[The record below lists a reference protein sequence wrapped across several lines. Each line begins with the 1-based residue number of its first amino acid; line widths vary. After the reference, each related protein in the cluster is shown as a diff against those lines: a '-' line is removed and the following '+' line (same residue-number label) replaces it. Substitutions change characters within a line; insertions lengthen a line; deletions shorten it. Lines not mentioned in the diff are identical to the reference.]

1 MLNKSKINIAV
12 VLIAIGIGLIP
23 TGLIVNEFIRDQ
35 IGDNIPNTISHINE
49 DAVLEIEEQYLGL
62 GIAEILPEIQKQEI
76 EYLKDEIVELR
87 FIPSTLLYLKNL
99 SMPLFKE
106 RLNLSISA
114 SIISDSIT
122 VVYDDILADIN
133 GRFSALI
140 INDTLEQVISNNLT
154 TSVFAREQ
162 FFNNYS
168 YQGYYKTSINGTI
181 IAGISEFIT
190 DPKVSLNYT
199 PTAQQRLLDGYISN
213 PGLIQDVENGS
224 GIIDFMEFYENATD
238 NPIAY
243 NSTMQNAYNSTWVQ
257 LTAVAD
263 YISDYLWD
271 DIISKTWNRTRIPSK
286 YADDKSLELFF
297 NDENWSTD
305 TENLTP
311 IMGISEQQ
319 TGGLNNLSYT
329 TTAQRRI
336 LYGYDSAPG
345 ILENLFLGKGLEDF
359 LEFFA
364 ETSGNATMQTPYNA
378 TFYQLGNLTAYITQY
393 LRSNIVPAQLALEGL
408 TLETAAL
415 RDFYIQWAN
424 ASIFSGGIG
433 INQLSTEIGDLLKA
447 RTAATEIRSE
457 INTLPGI
464 SNETLARDHFFNNY
478 TFQDNF
484 STSIQGVSE
493 YFVTGNYSLNFTRIA
508 QQRLLDGYGEAPG
521 IFSFIDSGFGLL
533 NWLDF
538 YESALLDIGTNRTL
552 METTYNA
559 TWFNQLELFGIYIR
573 DYILNTIVTASAQK
587 GLEAGVP
594 NAININYDK
603 TLNLWDPMNS
613 SGIVNSTGIEKWY
626 KAATGNQTIQ
636 DQLNATFNLELYQF
650 SSLYSWIRTKAKN
663 ILTPIVFIIQQPLGI
678 RLTTTEYA
686 GILFLEQWTNGTVI
700 PSGLDLGNGI
710 KGFEVGLPT
719 KSNISHGAAAAL
731 FDVKNTSA
739 ISNNIGI
746 LKWIDAFEGDT
757 SARNELI
764 ALFGLNSVQL
774 DMTTT
779 WLFTS
784 LKENII
790 PALLT
795 DLTGYTTLVLAE
807 FEFHRQWTNGT
818 LFVNGIDL
826 NPAFGLSSITGW
838 ELGIPVK
845 SEIRYKT
852 SVDLWDE
859 EDSYSLIHHKG
870 NGLWYWAGRNQ
881 SAYNILKNYFEL
893 DDTQMEAILAW
904 RERMIEDFTLAYM
917 KDKFNLPTNV
927 YAYANTVN
935 LGFTISGAVLLALGC
950 INVILVFL
958 SKRK

>member
-1 MLNKSKINIAV
+1 M
-12 VLIAIGIGLIP
+12 
-23 TGLIVNEFIRDQ
+23 
-35 IGDNIPNTISHINE
+35 
-49 DAVLEIEEQYLGL
+49 
-62 GIAEILPEIQKQEI
+62 
-76 EYLKDEIVELR
+76 
-87 FIPSTLLYLKNL
+87 
-99 SMPLFKE
+99 
-106 RLNLSISA
+106 
-114 SIISDSIT
+114 
-122 VVYDDILADIN
+122 
-133 GRFSALI
+133 
-140 INDTLEQVISNNLT
+140 
-154 TSVFAREQ
+154 
-162 FFNNYS
+162 
-168 YQGYYKTSINGTI
+168 
-181 IAGISEFIT
+181 
-190 DPKVSLNYT
+190 
-199 PTAQQRLLDGYISN
+199 
-213 PGLIQDVENGS
+213 
-224 GIIDFMEFYENATD
+224 
-238 NPIAY
+238 
-243 NSTMQNAYNSTWVQ
+243 
-257 LTAVAD
+257 
-263 YISDYLWD
+263 
-271 DIISKTWNRTRIPSK
+271 
-286 YADDKSLELFF
+286 
-297 NDENWSTD
+297 
-305 TENLTP
+305 
-311 IMGISEQQ
+311 
-319 TGGLNNLSYT
+319 
-329 TTAQRRI
+329 
-336 LYGYDSAPG
+336 
-345 ILENLFLGKGLEDF
+345 
-359 LEFFA
+359 
-364 ETSGNATMQTPYNA
+364 
-378 TFYQLGNLTAYITQY
+378 
-393 LRSNIVPAQLALEGL
+393 
-408 TLETAAL
+408 
-415 RDFYIQWAN
+415 
-424 ASIFSGGIG
+424 
-433 INQLSTEIGDLLKA
+433 
-447 RTAATEIRSE
+447 
-457 INTLPGI
+457 
-464 SNETLARDHFFNNY
+464 
-478 TFQDNF
+478 
-484 STSIQGVSE
+484 
-493 YFVTGNYSLNFTRIA
+493 
-508 QQRLLDGYGEAPG
+508 
-521 IFSFIDSGFGLL
+521 
-533 NWLDF
+533 
-538 YESALLDIGTNRTL
+538 
-552 METTYNA
+552 
-559 TWFNQLELFGIYIR
+559 
-573 DYILNTIVTASAQK
+573 
-587 GLEAGVP
+587 
-594 NAININYDK
+594 
-603 TLNLWDPMNS
+603 
-613 SGIVNSTGIEKWY
+613 
-626 KAATGNQTIQ
+626 
-636 DQLNATFNLELYQF
+636 NATFNLELYQF

-731 FDVKNTSA
+731 FDVKNTTA

-795 DLTGYTTLVLAE
+795 NLTGYTTLVLAE

-826 NPAFGLSSITGW
+826 NPSFGLSSITGW